1 MDFRWRWVRKPEQPF
16 GPHMTVLTA
25 CDKHYLPYAKALL
38 RSIDYF
44 SPGQTF
50 VILLI
55 DHDQDDLAEL
65 DAIAREVRHTTV
77 VTASDTSVTP
87 VPMNREQRLAY
98 YASARFLFAQ
108 CLLDQ
113 ARGPVMCI
121 DADSLVVGSLDT
133 SPAIEADADV
143 ALWRREKSH
152 TLDHQK
158 VAAGVVVLFPTR
170 GAKLFAARVS
180 AILTDRFATGDA
192 LWYVD
197 QAALFQGMTELAGE
211 VRVSDLHRRFR
222 DFETFSAGSALW
234 SAKGERKAF
243 GEPFA
248 SLLKIFGDSEFA
260 RAQAKHVINRARRL
274 THSKVNAFYAAN
286 PRLQERLPRSGTIY
300 LPRIDLPWKPYKGS
314 IPPAVSDDTMTIR
327 LTWKKFASQMA
338 RHLEMKAVRME
349 VQELPAWEIT
359 PERINASSG
368 DFALIAHK
376 CAFQMQG
383 LDLPVL
389 FYMQEYMPW
398 LFTLD
403 PAGWGAGSSAYPLS
417 MADPAEILGLDE
429 PAAFDH
435 YRSHLERGTLGT
447 KFPQPTERYSAGS
460 GSPDY
465 DLFVPIQ
472 IPHDQVIA
480 FFSDVGVAET
490 LETAAAFARRR
501 NLRLVLK
508 PHPANPK
515 ATLPFRSLADDRNV
529 FWSEDSIHDL
539 VARSKAMLT
548 INSSVGFEAML
559 HGKPIITLGRSLY
572 DAVTIRGRV
581 DDFEGAWAQCRD
593 WDVESGV
600 ARYRAFYAWFC
611 DRYAVD
617 ISRPAQRD
625 RSLDH
630 HVGRLLSRIYG

>member
-1 MDFRWRWVRKPEQPF
+1 MDFSWKWVSKPKEPF
-16 GPHMTVLTA
+16 GSRMTVLTA

-38 RSIDYF
+38 RSIDHF

-55 DHDQDDLAEL
+55 DHDHDDLTEL
-65 DAIAREVRHTTV
+65 EAVARQVRHTTV
-77 VTASDTSVTP
+77 FIASDTSVTRF
-87 VPMNREQRLAY
+87 PMNREQRLAY

-108 CLLDQ
+108 SLLDQ
-113 ARGPVMCI
+113 AAGPVMCI
-121 DADSLVVGSLDT
+121 DADSLVVGSLEAY
-133 SPAIEADADV
+133 PAIEADADV

-152 TLDHQK
+152 APDHQK

-180 AILTDRFATGDA
+180 AILTARFASGDA

-197 QAALFQGMTELAGE
+197 QAALFQAITELAGE
-211 VRVSDLHRRFR
+211 ARVSDLHRRFR

-243 GEPFA
+243 SEPFA
-248 SLLKIFGDSEFA
+248 SLLKIFGDSEFV

-286 PRLQERLPRSGTIY
+286 PGLQERLPRSGTIY

-314 IPPAVSDDTMTIR
+314 IPAAVSDDAMTIR
-327 LTWKKFASQMA
+327 LTWKKFASQLA
-338 RHLEMKAVRME
+338 RHLELKGVRME
-349 VQELPAWEIT
+349 VQELPAWEVT
-359 PERINASSG
+359 TERINTSSG
-368 DFALIAHK
+368 DFAIIAHK
-376 CAFQMQG
+376 CDFQMRG

-403 PAGWGAGSSAYPLS
+403 PAGWGAGSSAYPLPPV
-417 MADPAEILGLDE
+417 DPAEIPGPDE
-429 PAAFDH
+429 TAAFDH
-435 YRSHLERGTLGT
+435 YRSQLDRGTLGT
-447 KFPQPTERYSAGS
+447 KFPQPTGRDLSGS
-460 GSPDY
+460 RSPDY

-490 LETAAAFARRR
+490 LEAAAAFARRR

-508 PHPANPK
+508 PHPANLK

-539 VARSKAMLT
+539 IARSKAMLT

-559 HGKPIITLGRSLY
+559 HGKPIVTLGRTLY
-572 DAVTIRGRV
+572 DAATIRGRV
-581 DDFEGAWAQCRD
+581 DDLDEAWAQCRD
-593 WDVESGV
+593 WDAESGV
-600 ARYRAFYAWFC
+600 NRYRAFYAWFC

-617 ISRPAQRD
+617 TSRPAQRD

-630 HVGRLLSRIYG
+630 HVGRLLSRVYG